1 MAKEQDDA
9 ARAKQIE
16 ENRRE
21 SAEAARKQLGIPKKK
36 SREES
41 APTPSDNSNR

>member
-16 ENRRE
+16 QNRRE
-21 SAEAARKQLGIPKKK
+21 SADAARKQLAIPKKK
-36 SREES
+36 SREDS
-41 APTPSDNSNR
+41 APTPADNSGR